1 MSFLV
6 CITILLMPYTS
17 VNAAPPLPSRFYG
30 TVKINGENARE
41 GTIIR
46 ALINGLV
53 VATTT
58 AIMYQGESV
67 YSIDVPGDDPTT
79 PEIEGGKEGDMI
91 RFMVA
96 GFLIRETATW
106 QSGTDIEL
114 NLSITANATL
124 PPPQPTEPPPPT
136 QTLPPSQTPPPT
148 PIGLPTQTP
157 IIQPTRSPI
166 TGLTPAITSTLIV
179 IPTSGESPV
188 ETVDVLA
195 PIEEIEAPQPTQTDH
210 PVLTDEP
217 ETPSVL
223 NEESSSKT
231 FLIIFTII
239 AIILAGSMMALWR
252 IRKSRKGDS
261 GLLL

>member
-1 MSFLV
+1 
-6 CITILLMPYTS
+6 MPYTS

-30 TVKINGENARE
+30 TVKINGENALE

-46 ALINGLV
+46 ALINSRV
-53 VATTT
+53 VATTS

-67 YSIDVPGDDPTT
+67 YTIDVPGDDPTT
-79 PEIEGGKEGDMI
+79 PEIEGGKEGDVM

-106 QSGTDIEL
+106 RSGTDIEF
-114 NLSITANATL
+114 NLSLTANATL
-124 PPPQPTEPPPPT
+124 PPPHPTEPPPPT
-136 QTLPPSQTPPPT
+136 QTLPPSQTP
-148 PIGLPTQTP
+148 LPTQAPITP
-157 IIQPTRSPI
+157 PTALPTQAPITQPTRSPT
-166 TGLTPAITSTLIV
+166 TGLTPAITSTLIDR
-179 IPTSGESPV
+179 PTSGESPV
-188 ETVDVLA
+188 ETVDAVA

-210 PVLTDEP
+210 PVLTDES
-217 ETPSVL
+217 ETPSGI
-223 NEESSSKT
+223 NEESSSNT
-231 FLIIFTII
+231 SFIIFTII